1 MLPSEKAERFVRRVG
16 YAVLV
21 LIALYIIVWLF
32 GFVSR
37 AFRQVMEQREIP
49 EDARSPLVQVG

>member
-1 MLPSEKAERFVRRVG
+1 MLPSEKAELFVRRLG

>member
-1 MLPSEKAERFVRRVG
+1 MLPSEKSELFVRRLG
-16 YAVLV
+16 YALLV

-37 AFRQVMEQREIP
+37 AFRQAMEQRDVP

>member
-1 MLPSEKAERFVRRVG
+1 MLPSEKAELFVRRLG

-37 AFRQVMEQREIP
+37 AFRQAIDQREIP